1 MSSNDTTT
9 GGGPLPRHMSPD
21 QVRNTGFTRTARG
34 RRGFAE
40 DEVERFVH
48 RLADELARHEADKMR
63 LLDENRRLKQA
74 MRDWQSRHVPDPA
87 QDLQQRVTADAAALM
102 AQAQQQR
109 VTADAAALMARAQ
122 QHIDAQVAQAELYC
136 RQREQE
142 AVQHYDEI
150 VREAR
155 AQAARE
161 ADQVARQ
168 YRASAGDDYSSDKER
183 VERQRVYLR
192 AMLKALDAVG
202 DHLHATRS
210 VFAVEV
216 TKLDEWL
223 DTPELP
229 AGPALTD

>member
-87 QDLQQRVTADAAALM
+87 QDL
-102 AQAQQQR
+102 QQR

>member
-1 MSSNDTTT
+1 MSTNDPT
-9 GGGPLPRHMSPD
+9 GEGPLPRHMSPD
-21 QVRNTGFTRTARG
+21 QVRNTSFARTARG

-48 RLADELARHEADKMR
+48 RLADEMARHEADKMR

-74 MRDWQSRHVPDPA
+74 MRDWQSRQVADPA
-87 QDLQQRVTADAAALM
+87 VDL
-102 AQAQQQR
+102 QQR

-161 ADQVARQ
+161 ADQVARH
-168 YRASAGDDYSSDKER
+168 YRDAAGADYSADKER
-183 VERQRVYLR
+183 IERQRVYIR

-202 DHLHATRS
+202 DHLQATRS
-210 VFAVEV
+210 AFAVEV
-216 TKLDEWL
+216 TKLDDWL
-223 DTPELP
+223 DAPELP